1 MRGQHAAGSMTNG
14 YDLSLIVPT
23 YNERANLERL
33 VSTVVSVLADHRI
46 AGELI
51 VVDDHSPD
59 GTGEL
64 ADHLAERF
72 PMQVVHREGKLGLG
86 SAVLAGFERARSEVL
101 GVMDADLSHPPSVLP
116 GMFAALRTLDADI
129 VVGSRYVPG
138 GGSGNWP
145 WRRLV
150 MSRVAGLLARP
161 ITPVRDATSGLFLVR
176 RRAVEGV
183 RISATG
189 FKICLELLSRAR
201 IESVV
206 EIPFVFAD
214 RSVGESKMSAREA
227 LGYLRQLRDL
237 YALRFA
243 ARRTSRVRY
252 RCVAESEMQA
262 WARPAQ
268 CPEPTPAGSTSTR
281 GS

>member
-1 MRGQHAAGSMTNG
+1 MTNG

-33 VSTVVSVLADHRI
+33 VSSVASVFTDHRI

-64 ADHLAERF
+64 ADRLAERF

-86 SAVLAGFERARSEVL
+86 SAVMAGFERARGEVF

-116 GMFAALRTLDADI
+116 GMLAALRTLDADI

-138 GGSGNWP
+138 GGSVGWP
-145 WRRLV
+145 WRRRV
-150 MSRVAGLLARP
+150 MSRLAGLLARP
-161 ITPVRDATSGLFLVR
+161 VTPVRDATSGLFLVR

-183 RISATG
+183 RVSATG
-189 FKICLELLSRAR
+189 FKICLELLGRAR
-201 IESVV
+201 IASVA

-214 RSVGESKMSAREA
+214 RSAGESKMSAREA
-227 LGYLRQLRDL
+227 FGYLRQLRDL
-237 YALRFA
+237 YALRLA
-243 ARRTSRVRY
+243 GRGAPGVRY
-252 RCVAESEMQA
+252 QRVADS
-262 WARPAQ
+262 P
-268 CPEPTPAGSTSTR
+268 STR
-281 GS
+281 EP

>member
-1 MRGQHAAGSMTNG
+1 MTMG

-33 VSTVVSVLADHRI
+33 VSSVVQVLADHRI

-64 ADHLAERF
+64 ADALAERF
-72 PMQVVHREGKLGLG
+72 PLQVVHREGKLGLG

-116 GMFAALRTLDADI
+116 GMFAALRTFDADI

-138 GGSGNWP
+138 GGSINWP
-145 WRRLV
+145 WQRLV
-150 MSRVAGLLARP
+150 MSRLAGFLARP

-206 EIPFVFAD
+206 EVPYVFAD
-214 RSVGESKMSAREA
+214 RSDGESKMSVREA
-227 LGYLRQLRDL
+227 LGYLKQLRDL
-237 YALRFA
+237 YALRLT
-243 ARRTSRVRY
+243 ARRASGVRY
-252 RCVAESEMQA
+252 QRVTEPEMRA
-262 WARPAQ
+262 WARPEQRPA
-268 CPEPTPAGSTSTR
+268 PEPVGSPPTR
-281 GS
+281 EP

>member
-1 MRGQHAAGSMTNG
+1 MTNG

-33 VSTVVSVLADHRI
+33 VSGVASVLAGHRI
-46 AGELI
+46 AGELV
-51 VVDDHSPD
+51 VVDDRSPD

-64 ADHLAERF
+64 ADRLAERF
-72 PMQVVHREGKLGLG
+72 PMQVIHRDGKMGLG
-86 SAVLAGFERARSEVL
+86 SAVMAGFERARGEVL

-116 GMFAALRTLDADI
+116 GMLAALRTLDADI

-138 GGSGNWP
+138 GGSLNWP
-145 WRRLV
+145 WRRRV
-150 MSRVAGLLARP
+150 MSRLAGLLARP
-161 ITPVRDATSGLFLVR
+161 VTPVRDATSGLFLVR

-201 IESVV
+201 IESVA

-214 RSVGESKMSAREA
+214 RAGGESKMSAREA
-227 LGYLRQLRDL
+227 FGYLRQLRDL
-237 YALRFA
+237 YALRLA
-243 ARRTSRVRY
+243 GRHTSDVRY
-252 RCVAESEMQA
+252 QRVADAEMRA
-262 WARPAQ
+262 WARPA
-268 CPEPTPAGSTSTR
+268 E
-281 GS
+281 